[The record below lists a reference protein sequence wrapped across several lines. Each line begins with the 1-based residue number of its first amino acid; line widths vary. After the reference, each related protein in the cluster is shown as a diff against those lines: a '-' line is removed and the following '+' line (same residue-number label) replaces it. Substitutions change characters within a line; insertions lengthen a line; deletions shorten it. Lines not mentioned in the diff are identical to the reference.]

1 MFSANAHEGVEEEI
15 EDLQHKI
22 TLLDGERKTTFEQT
36 QSLIKQNR
44 EALQRGKM
52 ENRELRIALAQIQ
65 KDAGAAG
72 TEDAETAKLT
82 DLCSELRKCY
92 DDLRNDAA
100 EKCDELED
108 LADGLKDLELES
120 EKPNQGDSPVTRQIR
135 TLENR
140 LDKAMI
146 KYNEA
151 QSIRRT
157 YEQIVKRLK
166 EERIGFDNQ
175 LAAVERTL
183 KAKDHDLEELTLML
197 HDATHSKEQAR
208 AELARLEDQ
217 LLEERK
223 HRDEELKAKRKIAEQ
238 RAEMAKRL
246 AEREQ
251 ARVDIQKEAA
261 GDLDAEGEDQLKE
274 SVITNVMHHN
284 LNKKTL
290 EEEEEQIDRYE
301 EAFRKIKDATGVSDI
316 NEVIMK
322 VISQEDTLKGLEAMT
337 EEAEAKHKGLSE
349 ERGDWEKKIE
359 EIKYASNSGAGSRT
373 VVHGYET
380 QLAASGARA
389 DRAQRKYKEVHD
401 KFIQAMSGVEH
412 LCEKLAEVKMDTP
425 AIPLSEDTVV
435 DVLAQCEQKLKMLIK
450 GGSAIR
456 DLMGGSAGMAE
467 GERPGSAVREHNV
480 RVKIEDNEL
489 NDDLPLEGDDDGVDD
504 EVCSPKSLTFCY
516 CLSSCS
522 SYRSICL
529 TLTLAERR
537 LGHGP
542 GRCQAQLHR
551 CHGQGQEEAQEGQRL
566 YQPIAAFKGVD
577 KHRSQALLRAL
588 LLATSVGYFCG
599 CVGQNCSDECI
610 T

>member
-1 MFSANAHEGVEEEI
+1 MENSEIQRKFHRDCCERVLKAVVTAKGSRQGRGEGHCGGGGLGGGMVFSANAHEGVEEEI

-261 GDLDAEGEDQLKE
+261 GDLDAEGEDQLK
-274 SVITNVMHHN
+274 SVITNVLHHN

-349 ERGDWEKKIE
+349 ERGEWEKKIE

-389 DRAQRKYKEVHD
+389 DRAARKYKEVHD

-456 DLMGGSAGMAE
+456 DLMGGSAGMAG

-504 EVCSPKSLTFCY
+504 EVMDRDDVKRNSTAAMDKDKKKHKRGKGST
-516 CLSSCS
+516 S
-522 SYRSICL
+522 RS
-529 TLTLAERR
+529 R
-537 LGHGP
+537 P
-542 GRCQAQLHR
+542 
-551 CHGQGQEEAQEGQRL
+551 
-566 YQPIAAFKGVD
+566 
-577 KHRSQALLRAL
+577 SRA
-588 LLATSVGYFCG
+588 
-599 CVGQNCSDECI
+599 
-610 T
+610 

>member
-1 MFSANAHEGVEEEI
+1 MPQYGGGAQEGTESDIEE
-15 EDLQHKI
+15 LQMKI
-22 TLLDGERKTTFEQT
+22 QTLESERKTTFEQT
-36 QSLIKQNR
+36 QMLIRQNR
-44 EALQRGKM
+44 DALTRGKM

-72 TEDAETAKLT
+72 TEDAESSKLT

-120 EKPNQGDSPVTRQIR
+120 QKSNQGDSPVTRQIR

-166 EERIGFDNQ
+166 EERIGFDGQ

-197 HDATHSKEQAR
+197 HDATHSKEQAKG
-208 AELARLEDQ
+208 ELARLEDQ

-251 ARVDIQKEAA
+251 KREDIQKEAA

-322 VISQEDTLKGLEAMT
+322 VISQEDTLKGLLQMSDEADAKLTSLT
-337 EEAEAKHKGLSE
+337 EEKS
-349 ERGDWEKKIE
+349 DWEKKIE
-359 EIKYASNSGAGSRT
+359 EIKYASSSAAGSRS
-373 VVHGYET
+373 VVHGFET
-380 QLAASGARA
+380 QLAHSGARA
-389 DRAQRKYKEVHD
+389 ERAQRKYKEVHD
-401 KFIQAMSGVEH
+401 KFIHTMSGVEH

-435 DVLAQCEQKLKMLIK
+435 DVLAQCEQKLKMLMK
-450 GGSAIR
+450 GGSTIR
-456 DLMGGSAGMAE
+456 DLMAGGQG
-467 GERPGSAVREHNV
+467 GEDGRPGSAVREHNV
-480 RVKIEDNEL
+480 RVKIEENDM
-489 NDDLPLEGDDDGVDD
+489 NDDLPLDNEDDGVDD
-504 EVCSPKSLTFCY
+504 EVMDREDVKRNST
-516 CLSSCS
+516 
-522 SYRSICL
+522 SI
-529 TLTLAERR
+529 
-537 LGHGP
+537 
-542 GRCQAQLHR
+542 
-551 CHGQGQEEAQEGQRL
+551 
-566 YQPIAAFKGVD
+566 VD
-577 KHRSQALLRAL
+577 KSKKKRGTKGSKSGARR
-588 LLATSVGYFCG
+588 GMDY
-599 CVGQNCSDECI
+599 N
-610 T
+610 

>member
-1 MFSANAHEGVEEEI
+1 MSYRNPNAHEGVEEEI

-22 TLLDGERKTTFEQT
+22 HVLEGDRKTTFEST
-36 QSLIKQNR
+36 QSLIRQNR
-44 EALQRGKM
+44 EALGRGKM

-82 DLCSELRKCY
+82 DLCAELRKCY

-100 EKCDELED
+100 EKCDELEEQ
-108 LADGLKDLELES
+108 ADGLRDLERES

-197 HDATHSKEQAR
+197 HDATHSKEQAKT
-208 AELARLEDQ
+208 ELARLEDQ

-246 AEREQ
+246 VEREQ
-251 ARVDIQKEAA
+251 ARQDIQKEEQ
-261 GDLDAEGEDQLKE
+261 GDLDMEGEQQLQQ
-274 SVITNVMHHN
+274 SVVTNILHHQ
-284 LNKKTL
+284 LNAKTL
-290 EEEEEQIDRYE
+290 EEEEDQIDRYE

-322 VISQEDTLKGLEAMT
+322 VISQEDTLKGLEAMS
-337 EEAEAKHKGLSE
+337 EEAEAKMTALTQ
-349 ERGDWEKKIE
+349 ERTEWEKKVE
-359 EIKYASNSGAGSRT
+359 EIKYAANGSAGSRT
-373 VVHGYET
+373 VVTGYET
-380 QLAASGARA
+380 QLGAQNGRCTSW
-389 DRAQRKYKEVHD
+389 QRKYHEHHD
-401 KFIQAMSGVEH
+401 RFIRAMSGVEH
-412 LCEKLAEVKMDTP
+412 LCDKLSEVKIDTP

-450 GGSAIR
+450 GGLTLR
-456 DLMGGSAGMAE
+456 DLVGAGGGGAE
-467 GERPGSAVREHNV
+467 DGRPGSAVREHNV
-480 RVKIEDNEL
+480 RVKIEDHEMGDEL
-489 NDDLPLEGDDDGVDD
+489 PIENDDEAVDD
-504 EVCSPKSLTFCY
+504 EVMTSEDVKRNAQTVLDKSHKKSKRTKGSK
-516 CLSSCS
+516 SSGS
-522 SYRSICL
+522 
-529 TLTLAERR
+529 
-537 LGHGP
+537 
-542 GRCQAQLHR
+542 
-551 CHGQGQEEAQEGQRL
+551 
-566 YQPIAAFKGVD
+566 
-577 KHRSQALLRAL
+577 RAPMH
-588 LLATSVGYFCG
+588 
-599 CVGQNCSDECI
+599 
-610 T
+610 